1 MSDLLKAGVLGI
13 IQGATE
19 FLPVSSSG
27 HLILVPWLLGWADD
41 YGLAF
46 DVALHLGTLGAL
58 LLLFWRDWWKLLT
71 GALAPGPDRRFLT
84 ILIAATIPGAIA
96 GALLDKM
103 AESSLRAPGLVA
115 SSMLAAGALLWWAD
129 RQARDGREGRDMGR
143 PYADLGL
150 ADGLLIGAAQALAIV
165 PGVSRSGITISVA
178 LLRGLSREAA
188 VRVSFMLAAPIV
200 AGAGLMK
207 FKSIIHSSNY
217 SLVFIGIITSLIVG
231 LAAIKLLLKIS
242 QMSTFMPFV
251 WYRALLGTGSLVEAW
266 LG

>member
-1 MSDLLKAGVLGI
+1 MSDLLKAGVLGAV
-13 IQGATE
+13 QGATE

-27 HLILVPWLLGWADD
+27 HLILVPWLLGWVND

-58 LLLFWRDWWKLLT
+58 LLLFWRDWWNLLT
-71 GALAPGPDRRFLT
+71 GALNPGSDRRFLG
-84 ILIAATIPGAIA
+84 ILVAATIPGAIA
-96 GALLDKM
+96 GALLDDL

-143 PYADLGL
+143 PYADVGL
-150 ADGLLIGAAQALAIV
+150 ADGLLIGAAQALAII
-165 PGVSRSGITISVA
+165 PGVSRSGITISVG

-188 VRVSFMLAAPIV
+188 VRFSFLLATPIV
-200 AGAGLMK
+200 AGAGMMK
-207 FKSIIHSSNY
+207 FKSIIHSGHD
-217 SLVFIGIITSLIVG
+217 SLVLVGILTSLIVG

-242 QMSTFMPFV
+242 QISTFMPFV
-251 WYRALLGTGSLVEAW
+251 WYRVVLGSGSLLKVW